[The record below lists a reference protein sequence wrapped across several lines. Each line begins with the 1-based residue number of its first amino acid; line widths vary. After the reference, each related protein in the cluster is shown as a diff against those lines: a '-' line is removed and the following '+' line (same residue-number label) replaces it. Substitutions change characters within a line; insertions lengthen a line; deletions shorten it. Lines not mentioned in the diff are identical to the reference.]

1 MIFFLSYYS
10 SKLFKVHW
18 DALLSLWYFSIV
30 KGSCVLFSKSQNTA
44 LNIMTTYL
52 QLQHHGTKMV
62 KKRSRTRA
70 SHSIAKHKH
79 TVALFPAHTQ
89 PGWPSPAHIALSSCA
104 LTVISAKST
113 CLSFSVW
120 ISRKTD
126 SPVSSHMPPIS
137 ATLFRCCL
145 QLASVWMHR
154 GTGGCCVWC
163 SAERESE
170 KEKNYSQLSTYSQ
183 MQLSAHSELHA
194 NV

>member
-1 MIFFLSYYS
+1 M
-10 SKLFKVHW
+10 
-18 DALLSLWYFSIV
+18 WYFSIV
-30 KGSCVLFSKSQNTA
+30 KSSRVLSSKSQNAA
-44 LNIMTTYL
+44 LNIMTTYFL
-52 QLQHHGTKMV
+52 LQHHGTKMV

-113 CLSFSVW
+113 CVLFSVW

-137 ATLFRCCL
+137 AALFRCCL
-145 QLASVWMHR
+145 QLASVWMHW
-154 GTGGCCVWC
+154 GTKGLLCLLLYR
-163 SAERESE
+163 ERKWKRE
-170 KEKNYSQLSTYSQ
+170 KLQSTLNLLSNATLGTQRASC
-183 MQLSAHSELHA
+183 
-194 NV
+194 